1 MIFRRLPLLAD
12 AVGTTRRL
20 ARDRRGAS
28 AVEFALLTPVFGL
41 ILAGTLD
48 MGSSLYAQFGLNSAV
63 SAGANYALANASG
76 ASSSG
81 SATLSD
87 AISKL
92 ASGAQ
97 GLTVVTGVATVNA
110 GTTST
115 TLNSATSRAGT
126 ASAAD
131 SCYCPSVSGATVTWG
146 SVMTCNAACPSGGYA
161 GKFVVVSA
169 ARQFTS
175 FLGSYSFAP
184 TGRIFAQTMVQVQ

>member
-1 MIFRRLPLLAD
+1 MRSGRSIRIASNPRRF
-12 AVGTTRRL
+12 

-28 AVEFALLTPVFGL
+28 AVEFALLSPVFGL
-41 ILAGTLD
+41 ILAGTID
-48 MGSSLYAQFGLNSAV
+48 MGSSLYAEFGLNAAV
-63 SAGANYALANASG
+63 SAGANYALANASSAT
-76 ASSSG
+76 ASN

-87 AISKL
+87 SISKL
-92 ASGAQ
+92 AAGAQ
-97 GLTVVTGVATVNA
+97 GLSVVTGVATVNA

-115 TLNSATSRAGT
+115 TLNNSTSRAGT

-131 SCYCPSVSGATVTWG
+131 SCYCPTVSGATVTWG
-146 SVMTCNAACPSGGYA
+146 SAATCGTTCAGGGYA

-184 TGRIFAQTMVQVQ
+184 TGTITAHTMVQVQ